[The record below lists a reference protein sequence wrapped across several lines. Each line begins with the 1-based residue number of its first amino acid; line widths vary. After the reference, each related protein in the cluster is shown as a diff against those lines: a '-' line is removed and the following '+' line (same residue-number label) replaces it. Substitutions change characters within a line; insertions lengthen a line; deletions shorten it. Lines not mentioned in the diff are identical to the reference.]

1 MFWAECQISGR
12 CPPPPTALKLPKTT
26 QGNQAMPRIPYA
38 NPADLTPETRAAV
51 DRAPINV
58 MRMLAGTSP
67 AVFEAYGKYAAAFFA
82 PGGLAPDLR
91 ELAILRVGYLSHA
104 AYETNGHE
112 AFARKVG
119 LDEGHIA
126 AIRHGGQHPETLS
139 AVQQAV
145 LDFTEDVVLRV
156 RARDETLA
164 AVRAHLGDRLT
175 LDLILLIGLYMT
187 VCRLLE
193 TTGVEADAVAP
204 DKTITLPGI
213 TK

>member
-1 MFWAECQISGR
+1 
-12 CPPPPTALKLPKTT
+12 
-26 QGNQAMPRIPYA
+26 MPRIPYA
-38 NPADLTPETRAAV
+38 KPEDMTPETRAAV
-51 DRAPINV
+51 EKAPINV

-112 AFARKVG
+112 EFARKVG

-126 AIRHGGQHPETLS
+126 AIRHGGQHPDTLS
-139 AVQQAV
+139 PVQQAV
-145 LDFTEDVVLRV
+145 LDFTEEVTLKV
-156 RARDETLA
+156 RASDAALD
-164 AVRAHLGDRLT
+164 AVRHHLGDRQV
-175 LDLILLIGLYMT
+175 LDLIMLIGLYMT

-193 TTGVEADAVAP
+193 TTGVEP
-204 DKTITLPGI
+204 DPVSPSKMGIVLPGQS
-213 TK
+213 K

>member
-1 MFWAECQISGR
+1 
-12 CPPPPTALKLPKTT
+12 
-26 QGNQAMPRIPYA
+26 MPRIPYA
-38 NPADLTPETRAAV
+38 NPADLTTETRAAV
-51 DRAPINV
+51 EKAPINV

-104 AYETNGHE
+104 SYETNGHE
-112 AFARKVG
+112 TFARKVG

-126 AIRHGGQHPETLS
+126 AIQHGGQHPDTLS
-139 AVQQAV
+139 PVQQAV
-145 LDFTEDVVLRV
+145 LDFTDDVVLRV
-156 RARDETLA
+156 RASDATLA
-164 AVRAHLGDRLT
+164 AARQHLGDRQV

-193 TTGVEADAVAP
+193 TTGVEADAVP
-204 DKTITLPGI
+204 PSQTITLPGI